1 MKRSII
7 VLLSITTAVHLAHAI
22 SLSDTWDK
30 AKNKMYGAKESVS
43 KKWDSLDETTKNA
56 IIGASVATAATA
68 VVAGAGYAGYN
79 AYQNQPSSKNI
90 VNDPTQSQETF
101 DQLITFLSTDPNYTN
116 RPDRQKSF
124 LNRFD
129 ISDDQK
135 SHLFDIVQYEE
146 ALKNR

>member
-7 VLLSITTAVHLAHAI
+7 VLLSITTSAHITHAL
-22 SLSDTWDK
+22 SLSDAWDK
-30 AKNKMYGAKESVS
+30 AKNKMSGAKESVS
-43 KKWDSLDETTKNA
+43 KKWDNLDESTKNA

-68 VVAGAGYAGYN
+68 VAAGAGYAGYN

-90 VNDPTQSQETF
+90 VNDPTQSKETF
-101 DQLITFLSTDPNYTN
+101 DQLITFLSSDPNYAN

-146 ALKNR
+146 SLKE